1 MAFALGDVKKVFFE
15 AGACGWSSD
24 AQKIK
29 SLEFPGS
36 KIIRF
41 VSGDFRVIDCYVVN
55 QNSDISAGTKTIWVK
70 DQPVW
75 IMHYG
80 GWYKKE
86 AIPFLKSCLQR
97 AYVEERRFYGGR
109 GPYFV
114 HDKKFAY
121 VNKIERNDF
130 ADFAG
135 EERIFYYVSEQ
146 PLGYHWYRGM
156 SLLKNN

>member
-1 MAFALGDVKKVFFE
+1 M
-15 AGACGWSSD
+15 
-24 AQKIK
+24 
-29 SLEFPGS
+29 
-36 KIIRF
+36 
-41 VSGDFRVIDCYVVN
+41 VN